1 MTVTNAYCT
10 QAELREHMGDTGE
23 KLDAALLDKA
33 INATSRAI
41 DRYCDR
47 RFWQDAAPTTRV
59 YRADDQH
66 VIYVDDISTSTG
78 LILATDPQLNGAW
91 PDEWAASDY
100 QLEPL
105 NSDVVAAGDEGDA
118 FSWYRIV
125 AVGVH
130 RFPVDPFRVTVKV
143 TARFGWS
150 AIPDDV
156 NEACILKATSL
167 FRRKD
172 APYGVAG
179 FADFGPVRVTRRDPD
194 VLDLLGP
201 YTLKAIG

>member
-10 QAELREHMGDTGE
+10 QAELREHMGDTGN

-59 YRADDQH
+59 YRADDRR
-66 VIYVDDISTSTG
+66 VLYVDDISTATG
-78 LILATDPQLNGAW
+78 VALVTDPHLDGSW
-91 PDEWAASDY
+91 SDTWASGDY

-105 NSDVVAAGDEGDA
+105 NSDVVAAGDEGTA

-125 AVGVH
+125 AVGSH
-130 RFPVDPFRVTVKV
+130 AFPIDPFRVTVKL
-143 TARFGWS
+143 TARYGWS

-156 NEACILKATSL
+156 NEAAILKAVSL

-194 VLDLLGP
+194 VIDLLGP
-201 YTLKAIG
+201 FVLKAIG

>member
-1 MTVTNAYCT
+1 
-10 QAELREHMGDTGE
+10 MGDTGT
-23 KLDAALLDKA
+23 KLDSALLDKA
-33 INATSRAI
+33 INATSRAV
-41 DRYCDR
+41 DRYCGR
-47 RFWQDAAPTTRV
+47 RFWQDAAPVSRV
-59 YRADDQH
+59 YRADDRN
-66 VIYVDDISTSTG
+66 VTYVDDISTSAG
-78 LILATDPQLNGAW
+78 LILATDRHLDGTWA
-91 PDEWAASDY
+91 DTWAASDY

-105 NSDVVAAGDEGDA
+105 NANAVAAGDEA
-118 FSWYRIV
+118 TPFSWYRIV
-125 AVGVH
+125 AVGAL
-130 RFPVDPFRVTVKV
+130 RFPIDPHRVSVKV

-150 AIPDDV
+150 AVPDDV

-201 YTLKAIG
+201 YVLKAIG